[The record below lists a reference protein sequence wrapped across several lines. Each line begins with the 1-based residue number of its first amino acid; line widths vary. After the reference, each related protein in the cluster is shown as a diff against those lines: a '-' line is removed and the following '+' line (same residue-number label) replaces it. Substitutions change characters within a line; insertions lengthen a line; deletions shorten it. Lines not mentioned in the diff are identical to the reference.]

1 MKLAITGAL
10 GHIGSEFIHSLKP
23 HTYEEVLLLDNLS
36 TQRYCS
42 LFHLPAGI
50 SFRFVEQDICTAD
63 LKNLFRGLDA
73 VVHLAAITNAAES
86 FEIQEQVEGVNVEG
100 TRRVAEACA
109 INGCRLFFPSMTSV
123 YGTQQHIVAEDCP
136 ESELKPQSPYAA
148 SKLNAE
154 RLLASMGQ
162 SQGLRFIA
170 CRFGTI
176 YGASIGMRFH
186 TAINKFVWQA
196 CLGLPIT
203 VWRTAWHQ
211 KRPYLH
217 LDDAIRAIHFI
228 LRSDRFDTEIYNVL
242 TDNAA
247 VSEIVETIGAFVP
260 DLQVEFVDSRIMNQ
274 LSYHV
279 RSDKFMRLGFQ
290 FTGSLS
296 RGIRDTVALFNG
308 FRQRA
313 LHLGGPESPNPSSPL
328 RCVPRPVGDR
338 DSHRTAASP
347 WRHDTSS

>member
-1 MKLAITGAL
+1 MKLVITGAL
-10 GHIGSEFIHSLKP
+10 GHIGSQFIHSLKP
-23 HTYEEVLLLDNLS
+23 HAYEEVLLLDNLS

-42 LFHLPAGI
+42 LFRLPAGI
-50 SFRFVEQDICTAD
+50 PFRFVEQDICTAD
-63 LKNLFRGLDA
+63 LKSLCSGMDA

-86 FEIQEQVEGVNVEG
+86 FEIQEQVERVNFEG

-109 INGCRLFFPSMTSV
+109 TIGCRLFFPSTTSV

-136 ESELKPQSPYAA
+136 EAELKPQSPYAA
-148 SKLNAE
+148 SKLRAE
-154 RLLASMGQ
+154 RLLVSMGQ

-211 KRPYLH
+211 RRPYLH
-217 LDDAIRAIHFI
+217 LDDAIRALYFI
-228 LRSDRFDTEIYNVL
+228 LQTDRFDNEIYNVL

-247 VSEIVETIGAFVP
+247 VSEIVEAICTFVP
-260 DLQVEFVDSRIMNQ
+260 DLRVEFVDSRIMNQ

-279 RSDKFMRLGFQ
+279 RNDKFTRLGFQ

-296 RGIRDTVALFNG
+296 QGIRDTVALFNG
-308 FRQRA
+308 FRQRT
-313 LHLGGPESPNPSSPL
+313 LQIGSVPE
-328 RCVPRPVGDR
+328 
-338 DSHRTAASP
+338 
-347 WRHDTSS
+347 